1 MTNQQNLLALA
12 QLEKS
17 MKVPIPQNANA
28 SDFIRAV
35 NHNNTIKNYCQLKRE
50 ELWRENNK

>member
-1 MTNQQNLLALA
+1 MTNQQKLLALA

-28 SDFIRAV
+28 SDFMRAV

-50 ELWRENNK
+50 ELWRENK